1 MPAAIQPKQ
10 RHKARSYAVQ
20 ALYQWHF
27 SGGEMHEIIAQ
38 FMTTNDHVK
47 ADWPFFRT
55 LVEGV
60 LKNVTTLDAAI
71 IEHAERPLTEMNPV
85 ELAIVRLGAFELMQR
100 IDVPYRVVIDEYVE
114 LAKAFGATE
123 GHTFVNGV
131 LDKLAQVH
139 RKIEMGDQSK

>member
-1 MPAAIQPKQ
+1 MAAAIQPKQ
-10 RHKARSYAVQ
+10 RHKARAYAVQ

-47 ADWPFFRT
+47 ADWSFFRA
-55 LVEGV
+55 LIEGV

-71 IEHAERPLTEMNPV
+71 VEHAERPATEMNPV
-85 ELAIVRLGAFELMQR
+85 ELAIVRLGAFELMHR
-100 IDVPYRVVIDEYVE
+100 IDVPYKVVINEYVD
-114 LAKAFGATE
+114 LAKDYGSTE

-131 LDKLAQVH
+131 LDKLAKAY
-139 RKIEMGDQSK
+139 RKVELGLN